1 MTNAK
6 ASRAKIVP
14 TYCYNCVA
22 GPDLLT
28 VKVVNGIA
36 REIGPNYEALRV
48 EPVCAKPCVKAY
60 GLIQKLYNPHR
71 VMTPMRRTN
80 PRKGINEDPG
90 FVAISWDEALEAIA
104 ARLKEIRSRGVV
116 DENGLPRVAASF
128 GNGGTPAFYMGSFPA
143 FLAAWGPVDFSFGS
157 GQGVKCV
164 HSEHVYGEYWHRAF
178 TVAADTPLVNYI
190 LSFGGNHEVT
200 GGAAAVHRHAA
211 ARARGVKRV
220 QIEPHLSVTGACSAR
235 WIPIKPKTDAAFM
248 LALLH
253 VMVHEHPR
261 ERLDL
266 AFLRERTASPYLVGP
281 NGFLLREPESG
292 KPLVWDE
299 TTQRAVTF
307 DADGVKPA
315 LEGTF
320 KVERATEIGAD
331 NELFEHRDVDGATQ
345 FLKLVEHL
353 RPYDPRWAEKVC
365 AVPAGVIRE
374 LADEYLTEACVGS
387 VIELDG
393 VTLPLRPVAVVLG
406 KTVNNGWGGYEC
418 VWARTMLAL
427 LVGALEVPGG
437 ILGTTVRLNRPQ
449 DDRLQS
455 VKPGPDGFMQNLLN
469 PTDREN
475 WAATPTNRNA
485 HRSLVP
491 LVGNGAWS
499 QALGPSHLA
508 WLFQNEAPRQWPKPA
523 LPDLWFVYRTN
534 PAISFWDSKYLS
546 ETMSRMPFVVCFAY
560 TRDETNHMADILL
573 PDATDLEGLQ
583 LIRFGG
589 TKYVEHFTEHQGVV
603 LRQPVVAPRGESRD
617 MSWIATELARRTG
630 LLERYVGAI
639 NKGAGMPTPLTGK
652 NYDFALAPEKEPTVE
667 QIWDAACKAA
677 TAALSDGREIRDL
690 AWFREHGFYA
700 RPFKHVDWYLYP
712 TMVAHGLRFELPYQ
726 ERLMRA
732 GLELGRRLHESGIQW
747 WDEQLKEY
755 MALPAWHDLPGLWEK
770 ALIRSGADPQE
781 YPFWLITTKS
791 MQYTAGNNAAI
802 QLMHEVSQNVR
813 GHGGLVMNAATA
825 RSLKIEPGDWVE
837 ISSPYASTRGRAIL
851 VQGIRPDTMLTVG
864 QFDHWITPYAKDL
877 HAPSLNTVAPIL
889 LELTDATGSGA
900 DLVRITVR
908 KLTNRTETATLK
920 RAGAASRARQFR
932 RAWQ

>member
-1 MTNAK
+1 MTSAK
-6 ASRAKIVP
+6 ANRAKTVS

-28 VKVVNGIA
+28 VKVVDGIA
-36 REIGPNYEALRV
+36 REIEPNYEALRI

-71 VMTPMRRTN
+71 ITMPMKRTN
-80 PRKGINEDPG
+80 PRKGINESPG
-90 FVAISWDEALEAIA
+90 FIPISWDEALDTIA

-116 DENGLPRVAASF
+116 DESGLPRVAVSF

-143 FLAAWGPVDFSFGS
+143 FLSAWGPLDFSFGS

-164 HSEHVYGEYWHRAF
+164 HSEHLYGEYWHRAF
-178 TVAADTPLVNYI
+178 TVTADTPLVNYV

-200 GGAAAVHRHAA
+200 GGAAAVQRHAD

-253 VMVHEHPR
+253 VMVHENPR
-261 ERLDL
+261 ERLDVP
-266 AFLRERTASPYLVGP
+266 FLRDRTASPYLIGP
-281 NGFLLREPESG
+281 NGFLLRDPVSR
-292 KPLVWDE
+292 KPLMWDE
-299 TTQRAVTF
+299 AARRAVLF
-307 DADGVKPA
+307 DAPGVKPA

-320 KVERATEIGAD
+320 RVAHAIEVGAD
-331 NELFEHRDVDGATQ
+331 NELFEHHDVDGATEFQ
-345 FLKLVEHL
+345 KLVDHL
-353 RPYDPRWAEKVC
+353 RPYSPQWAEKVC
-365 AVPAGVIRE
+365 EVPAAAIRE
-374 LADEYLTEACVGS
+374 VANEYLDESRVGRT
-387 VIELDG
+387 IEING
-393 VTLPLRPVAVVLG
+393 VTLPFRPVAVVLG
-406 KTVNNGWGGYEC
+406 KTVNNGWGGYES
-418 VWARTMLAL
+418 VWGRTMLAL

-437 ILGTTVRLNRPQ
+437 TLGTTVRLNRPQ
-449 DDRLQS
+449 DNRLKS
-455 VKPGPDGFMQNLLN
+455 VKPGPDGFMLNVLN

-475 WAATPTNRNA
+475 WVSKPTGRNA

-491 LVGNGAWS
+491 LVGNGGWS

-508 WLFQNEAPRQWPKPA
+508 WLFQNDAPKEWPKPT
-523 LPDLWFVYRTN
+523 LPELWFVYRTN
-534 PAISFWDSKYLS
+534 PAISFWDSKHLS

-573 PDATDLEGLQ
+573 PDATDLEALQ

-589 TKYVEHFTEHQGVV
+589 TKFIEHFAEHEGMV
-603 LRQPVVAPRGESRD
+603 LRQPAVAPRGESRD
-617 MSWIATELARRTG
+617 MSWIATELARRAG
-630 LLERYVGAI
+630 LLEAYVGGI
-639 NKGAGMPTPLTGK
+639 NKGAGMPAPLAGK
-652 NYDFALAPEKEPTVE
+652 TYDFSLDPGKEPTVE

-677 TAALSDGREIRDL
+677 TAVLTDGKEIKDL
-690 AWFREHGFYA
+690 AWFKEHGFYMK
-700 RPFKHVDWYLYP
+700 PFKRVDWYLYP
-712 TMVAHGLRFELPYQ
+712 TVVAQGLRFELPYQ

-732 GLELGRRLHESGIQW
+732 GLELGRRLHESGIKW

-755 MALPAWHDLPGLWEK
+755 MALPAWHDLPGHWEK
-770 ALIRSGADPQE
+770 ALIRSGANPQE

-791 MQYTAGNNAAI
+791 MQYTAGNNAGI

-813 GHGGLVMNAATA
+813 GHGGLVLNAATA
-825 RSLKIEPGDWVE
+825 RSLGIEHDDWVE
-837 ISSPYASTRGRAIL
+837 ISSPDASTRGRAIL
-851 VQGIRPDTMLTVG
+851 VQGIRPDTMLIVG
-864 QFDHWITPYAKDL
+864 QFDHWVTPYAKDL

-900 DLVRITVR
+900 DLVRVKVR
-908 KLTNRTETATLK
+908 KLPNAAN
-920 RAGAASRARQFR
+920 AGAPKHSGDGRAP
-932 RAWQ
+932 ATA